1 MLDNE
6 KRRALKEMEE
16 DLNEIRE
23 SLKQRFIEETDSD
36 RFSEIC
42 RRIYEIKEVKYNL
55 ECVREFFEQLYFD
68 RSQVEATEEKA

>member
-16 DLNEIRE
+16 DLDELKE
-23 SLKQRFIEETDSD
+23 SLKQMFIEETDSD

-42 RRIYEIKEVKYNL
+42 RRLYEIKDVKYHL
-55 ECVREFFEQLYFD
+55 ECVHEFFEPLY
-68 RSQVEATEEKA
+68 K